1 TQRLFRR
8 ICGEEKVPRLQ
19 AITECPTYI
28 STPVDLCLNGRREG
42 SRFGSAA
49 PLDVHPTDTIVC
61 GQATLRRPRVARLY
75 WPRAH
80 PRGALF
86 RLQPLVKR
94 TYQPNVRRR
103 KRKHGF

>member
-1 TQRLFRR
+1 PRR
-8 ICGEEKVPRLQ
+8 PCRGCCSEEQVPLLQ
-19 AITECPTYI
+19 AITECPAYI
-28 STPVDLCLNGRREG
+28 STPVDLWLNGRREG

-80 PRGALF
+80 PCGALF